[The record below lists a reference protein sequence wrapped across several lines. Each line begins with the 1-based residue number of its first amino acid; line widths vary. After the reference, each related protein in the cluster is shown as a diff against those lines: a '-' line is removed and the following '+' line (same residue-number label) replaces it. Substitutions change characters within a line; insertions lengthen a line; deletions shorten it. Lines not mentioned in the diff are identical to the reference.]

1 VEKTILMLTIIGILI
16 GGALMFEK
24 ARFVYFRNIF
34 WQNLDHIN
42 EIFRQSKNRN
52 SIDVTAERFVYN
64 SFFEYKI
71 RNLTL
76 PIVKEYTENKSYS
89 LFISRYYDRKRKH
102 RITYSILLVFFL
114 IFLIIGFY
122 FFPEQM
128 KGDNI

>member
-1 VEKTILMLTIIGILI
+1 MLTIIGMLI
-16 GGALMFEK
+16 CGALMFEK

-42 EIFRQSKNRN
+42 EIFRQSKDRN

-89 LFISRYYDRKRKH
+89 LFISRYYDRRRKH
-102 RITYSILLVFFL
+102 LITLTILLVFLFV
-114 IFLIIGFY
+114 FVIIGYY

-128 KGDNI
+128 KGENNI